1 MRCRGLRKLLAWVSC
16 PKENGDEGESARGWS
31 SSLEGCSGQLHVTAL
46 AQSLCN
52 PQFQHFLKYSPT
64 TITTASV
71 SLTQKMPVG
80 LYANILI
87 RNFVGQSMRRMY
99 VLFIFNWKL

>member
-46 AQSLCN
+46 SQSLN
-52 PQFQHFLKYSPT
+52 NSPY
-64 TITTASV
+64 
-71 SLTQKMPVG
+71 G
-80 LYANILI
+80 LYVNISI
-87 RNFVGQSMRRMY
+87 RNFIGQSVLCMY
-99 VLFIFNWKL
+99 MLLLIFNWKL